1 MRTVPSTGGN
11 FEEYETPGSGRIVG
25 TKEASHTDETRRYIS
40 YGLLCLLGTLT
51 VLTLVSFIVGWL
63 TTDELK
69 ESGILITPV
78 FTLAGT
84 ALGFYFGA
92 NKD

>member
-1 MRTVPSTGGN
+1 MTPTPDDSFQEDYPPSPAGLVPIKVERPT
-11 FEEYETPGSGRIVG
+11 I
-25 TKEASHTDETRRYIS
+25 TDLTRRYIAF
-40 YGLLCLLGTLT
+40 GLLVLLGL
-51 VLTLVSFIVGWL
+51 LIGGTLVSFIVGWL
-63 TTDELK
+63 TTEEMK
-69 ESGILITPV
+69 ETGVLITPV